1 MTTKQLKQELNR
13 SKKSIVDHLDFPET
27 LRRAPVKTKMSNNLT
42 SKLQKLDEKLSYQC
56 YRSVPKTKKWKSALK
71 ALELSCH
78 GIGWLTITLILI
90 YSNPENKPY
99 SYLLGGLLI
108 DIVIVALGN
117 SYLNLI

>member
-1 MTTKQLKQELNR
+1 
-13 SKKSIVDHLDFPET
+13 
-27 LRRAPVKTKMSNNLT
+27 MSNNLT

-90 YSNPENKPY
+90 YSSPENKPY

-108 DIVIVALGN
+108 DIVAVALSKYQSRKSILSN
-117 SYLNLI
+117 HCQRR